1 MNNRSHP
8 PHRVLQ
14 PTVRDRGSYTLESL
28 LCVVVLLPVMG
39 LIAAWGLAGVFDST
53 VDNAAAA
60 AARGASQASDA
71 DAALQRGRA
80 AAEASLTQDR
90 RNCTS
95 RSITIDTS
103 GFNRPLGE
111 PASVTATITCTIPL
125 SQLTVPGLPGTKTLT
140 ATATSSLDQYAD
152 RTE

>member
-1 MNNRSHP
+1 MTSRSRRSRRGVRP
-8 PHRVLQ
+8 V
-14 PTVRDRGSYTLESL
+14 VRDRGSYTLESL
-28 LCVVVLLPVMG
+28 ACVIVLLPLMG

-53 VDNAAAA
+53 ADNAAAA

-71 DAALQRGRA
+71 DTALQRGRD
-80 AAEASLTQDR
+80 AAEASLRQDK

-95 RSITIDTS
+95 RSISIDTS
-103 GFNRPLGE
+103 GFDRPLGE

-125 SQLTVPGLPGTKTLT
+125 SQLSVPGMPGSKTLT